1 MANIFEQV
9 KALGKLP
16 GAFMGMQDAKSR
28 LYMVNKELKA
38 AQNRK
43 NPLYGKTKHPA
54 MFDKKK
60 VARAANKAFNA

>member
-1 MANIFEQV
+1 
-9 KALGKLP
+9 
-16 GAFMGMQDAKSR
+16 MGMQDAKSR